1 MEGIFFGAFA
11 FVVYTYA
18 VFPLLVAIAARAR
31 PRPRPQAAEPP
42 PPLTVVIPAYNEAAC
57 IGAKLRNILDSDY
70 PAERLRVIVVSDGS
84 ADGTADAVRSVHD
97 ARITLIELP
106 RRRGKP
112 VALDR
117 GVRIAD
123 TPIVVL
129 TDAQEL
135 FDRAALARLAAHF
148 NDPRVGCV
156 SGELHIIDAESG
168 VSRDLGLYWRYE
180 KAIRAAESEI
190 GSVVGATGSIC
201 ALRRACYV
209 TIPED
214 TILDDV
220 AIPFEVV
227 RRGYRVAFESRAL
240 AYEKA
245 TQNGARE
252 YLRKRRTL
260 AGNYQLLFRYADLL
274 VPGHSPIAW
283 QFWSHKVF
291 RLLVPY
297 ALLAML
303 VSSAFL
309 PRPIGFLLFAAQIA
323 FYGIA
328 TLAGKWPDLAR
339 RSLFTLP
346 YTFCMLNWAAIA
358 GGYYYF
364 AGLQG
369 AKWEKVK

>member
-11 FVVYTYA
+11 FVVYTYV
-18 VFPLLVAIAARAR
+18 VFPLLVTIAARAR
-31 PRPRPQAAEPP
+31 PRPRPRAAEPP
-42 PPLTVVIPAYNEAAC
+42 PPITVVIPAYNEAAC

-70 PAERLRVIVVSDGS
+70 PADRLRVIVVSDGS
-84 ADGTADAVRSVHD
+84 TDGTAEAARAVRD
-97 ARITLIELP
+97 ARITFIELP
-106 RRRGKP
+106 RRRGKA

-135 FDRAALARLAAHF
+135 FDHAALARLAAHF

-201 ALRRACYV
+201 AIRRACYV

-227 RRGYRVAFESRAL
+227 RRGYRVAFEPRAL

-245 TQNGARE
+245 TQDGARE

-260 AGNYQLLFRYADLL
+260 AGNYQLLARYADLL

-309 PRPIGFLLFAAQIA
+309 PRPVGIVLFAAQIA

-328 TLAGKWPDLAR
+328 TLAGKRPDLAR

-346 YTFCMLNWAAIA
+346 YTFCMLNWAVVA

-364 AGLQG
+364 AGLQS
-369 AKWEKVK
+369 AKWEKAK

>member
-1 MEGIFFGAFA
+1 MEGIFIGAFIFVA
-11 FVVYTYA
+11 YTYVVYPA
-18 VFPLLVAIAARAR
+18 LVLALARLRAR
-31 PRPRPQAAEPP
+31 PRPADIAYP
-42 PPLTVVIPAYNEAAC
+42 PPLTVVIPAYNEVAC

-70 PAERLRVIVVSDGS
+70 PADRLRVIVVSDGS
-84 ADGTADAVRSVHD
+84 TDGTADAVRAVHD

-135 FDRAALARLAAHF
+135 FDHAAVKRLAAHF

-156 SGELHIIDAESG
+156 SGELRLIDADLG

-227 RRGYRVAFESRAL
+227 RRGYRVAFEPRAL

-245 TQNGARE
+245 TQDGAHE

-274 VPGHSPIAW
+274 VPGRSPIAW

-309 PRPIGFLLFAAQIA
+309 PRPVGFLLVAAQLA
-323 FYGIA
+323 FYGAA
-328 TLAGKWPDLAR
+328 TFAGRWPDLAR

-346 YTFCMLNWAAIA
+346 YTFCMLNWAAVA

-364 AGLQG
+364 AGLQS
-369 AKWEKVK
+369 AKWEKAK